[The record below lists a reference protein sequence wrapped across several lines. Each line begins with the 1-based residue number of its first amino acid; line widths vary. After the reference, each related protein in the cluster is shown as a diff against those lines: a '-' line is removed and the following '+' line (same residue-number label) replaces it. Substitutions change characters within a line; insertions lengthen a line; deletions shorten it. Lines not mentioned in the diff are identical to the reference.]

1 MFSLFTCTPM
11 RARIV
16 LFLEF
21 QHTIDPSIRYHIST
35 RHAHIYQNYTSH
47 PRTVALLGCQ
57 LPRRRHAATISAQIY
72 YTPTLDSVIVCGHRP
87 RTGWSHSQQQIE
99 YALRFYSFY
108 RRANRE
114 RTYKFHLHPTFEVC
128 QRGSYFSFLARPF

>member
-1 MFSLFTCTPM
+1 MHVHNFTCTPM

-21 QHTIDPSIRYHIST
+21 EDLSSQRTGKVGPPCT
-35 RHAHIYQNYTSH
+35 YQNYTPTLVLS
-47 PRTVALLGCQ
+47 PCQ

-99 YALRFYSFY
+99 RYALRFYSCY

-114 RTYKFHLHPTFEVC
+114 RTYKFHLHPTFEVS
-128 QRGSYFSFLARPF
+128 QRGSYFSFSARPF